1 MKLHEYQAK
10 SVFADAGI
18 PTPDSQLAESTD
30 EVVSAADSIGYPV
43 AIKAQVQVGGRG
55 KAGGISLVENEEEAR
70 EAADSILGMDLKGY
84 TVERVLVEG
93 AVDFTDELYVGVTM
107 DRGEGKP
114 VAMVSEKGGVDIEAV
129 AEEDPDAIAREHV
142 DPAFGLQPY
151 QARRAVYDAGIDR
164 EVANDVSS
172 VLTTLFSLWDERDA
186 SDTEINPLMV
196 TRAERSSAE
205 RSSGDEPRDEYEVIA
220 ADAVMNIDEDAL
232 FRQPELAEME
242 EDSYTDDLERKAGE
256 YGFDYVRL
264 EGDVGIIGNGAG
276 LVMTTLDL
284 VDYYGG
290 EPANF
295 LDVGGGAKADR
306 IANALDMVFSDENVE
321 SVVFNI
327 FGGITRGDEVAKGI
341 NNALEQFDEIPKPVV
356 VRLAGTNSEEGM
368 EILNA
373 DLVQV
378 EETLEEAVQCAVEN
392 AEEIR

>member
-10 SVFADAGI
+10 QVFADAGI
-18 PTPDSQLAESTD
+18 PTPASQLASD
-30 EVVSAADSIGYPV
+30 VDGVVAAAEEIGYPV

-55 KAGGISLVENEEEAR
+55 KAGGIKLVDDEDEAR
-70 EAADSILGMDLKGY
+70 EAADEILGMDLKGY
-84 TVERVLVEG
+84 HVGSVLVEG
-93 AVDFTDELYVGVTM
+93 AVDFTDELYVGITM

-114 VAMVSEKGGVDIEAV
+114 VAMVSTKGGVNIEEV
-129 AEEDPDAIAREHV
+129 AEEDPDAIAKEHI
-142 DPAFGLQPY
+142 DPSFGMHPY
-151 QARRAVYDAGIDR
+151 QARKAVYDAGVDKA
-164 EVANDVSS
+164 VARDVSS
-172 VLTTLFSLWDERDA
+172 VLMTLYELWEDRDG
-186 SDTEINPLMV
+186 SDAEINPLMV
-196 TRAERSSAE
+196 TA
-205 RSSGDEPRDEYEVIA
+205 DDDVIA

-242 EDSYTDDLERKAGE
+242 AEAASTGDELEQKADE

-264 EGDVGIIGNGAG
+264 EGNTGIIGNGAG

-306 IANALDMVFSDENVE
+306 IANALDMVFSDDNVD

-341 NNALEQFDEIPKPVV
+341 NEALEQFDEIPKPVV
-356 VRLAGTNSEEGM
+356 VRLAGTNWEEGM
-368 EILNA
+368 EILNE
-373 DLVQV
+373 DLVTV
-378 EETLEEAVQCAVEN
+378 EQTLEDAVQRAVEYAGEVN
-392 AEEIR
+392 E